1 MRTERFSL
9 AVWLMPLLP
18 IALACWLYFSN
29 LQTSSFLAINHATQ
43 KLPDLLWAGLT
54 FLGNGWGIFAV
65 AFPLLLLAP
74 RLLSAGILAGMISA
88 IASSTLKPLFDLP
101 RPAGVLTDGSF
112 YRIGDALLYKA
123 FPSGHTLTAFA
134 IATALYFSL
143 DKNKRLSLLPVFI
156 IASLVGLSRIAVG
169 AHWLTDVLAGAGV
182 GLWCGLLGASIA
194 QAIPGHQLLP
204 NKLGPRIVALGG
216 LVAIYILLTQNLDLD
231 LNQIFQYL
239 GAAVIAITLA
249 FFIKAQTHQTT

>member
-1 MRTERFSL
+1 
-9 AVWLMPLLP
+9 MPLLP
-18 IALACWLYFSN
+18 IGLACWLYFGN

-43 KLPDLLWAGLT
+43 QLPDLLWAGLT

-74 RLLSAGILAGMISA
+74 RLLSAGILAGIISA

-101 RPAGVLTDGSF
+101 RPAGALTDDSF

-134 IATALYFSL
+134 IATALYFSF
-143 DKNKRLSLLPVFI
+143 DKNKRSLLLPVFI

-182 GLWCGLLGASIA
+182 GLWCGLLGVSIA
-194 QAIPGHQLLP
+194 QCIPCNQLLP
-204 NKLGPRIVALGG
+204 NKIGPRIVALVG
-216 LVAIYILLTQNLDLD
+216 LAVIYVLLTQNLDLD

-239 GAAVIAITLA
+239 SAGVITITLA
-249 FFIKAQTHQTT
+249 FFIKAQTHRTT